1 MLDDFK
7 DIVKRKN
14 ITLTSSS
21 REDLVSMILG
31 LVIVGVVVGLIFNFV
46 QRKKGNVSVP
56 GISSQISLTDSITI
70 VPTVTEFE
78 EETEKSIYVVKKG
91 DSLWDISVNIYG
103 NGYKWGEIAKQ
114 NNLVNAD
121 FLIIGQELSL
131 LPVESSP
138 APSGEYVVKSGDSL
152 WKISVNLYSDGFK
165 WVDIW
170 NQNRELI
177 ANPNLIEVGTKL
189 ALP

>member
-1 MLDDFK
+1 M
-7 DIVKRKN
+7 KRKN

-46 QRKKGNVSVP
+46 QRRKGSISVP
-56 GISSQISLTDSITI
+56 GISNQLTL
-70 VPTVTEFE
+70 PTGV
-78 EETEKSIYVVKKG
+78 ETQKETKMNLYVVKKG
-91 DSLWDISVNIYG
+91 DNLWDISVNIYG
-103 NGYKWGEIAKQ
+103 NGYKWIEIAKQ

-121 FLIIGQELSL
+121 ILAVGQELSL
-131 LPVESSP
+131 LPVGVSS
-138 APSGEYVVKSGDSL
+138 ASSGEYIVKSGDSL
-152 WKISVNLYSDGFK
+152 WKISTNLYSDGFR

-170 NQNRELI
+170 NQNRGLI